1 MVVPTSAVCWWM
13 HTRKSTQ
20 KMTCAHPLVYRS
32 NTVDTFCFL
41 QREQRAYVR
50 KSMHRLQICLIL
62 PRYSAAEGH
71 VDICRL
77 LVSAGAN
84 TRERRCDNAARSCGT
99 FFARSSPSTY
109 AALCR
114 DGNPQLTALRIAIMH
129 SKSDVVAYLRS
140 VGAPLWSSRCHTS
153 LLVMQFIRV

>member
-1 MVVPTSAVCWWM
+1 M
-13 HTRKSTQ
+13 H
-20 KMTCAHPLVYRS
+20 L
-32 NTVDTFCFL
+32 
-41 QREQRAYVR
+41 
-50 KSMHRLQICLIL
+50 LQICLIL

-84 TRERRCDNAARSCGT
+84 TRERR
-99 FFARSSPSTY
+99 
-109 AALCR
+109 

-140 VGAPLWSSRCHTS
+140 VGAPL
-153 LLVMQFIRV
+153 